1 MKIFQLECL
10 GGSYLLYVITMF
22 LFCLSFKKKNSEE
35 RSRMQTS
42 LIVMTSF
49 FQVLL
54 LFYIAVK
61 LAVGLQKSVK

>member
-1 MKIFQLECL
+1 MKIFQLGCL
-10 GGSYLLYVITMF
+10 GGLYLLYVITMF
-22 LFCLSFKKKNSEE
+22 LFCLSFKNKNSEG

-61 LAVGLQKSVK
+61 LAVGL

>member
-1 MKIFQLECL
+1 MKTIQLVCL
-10 GGSYLLYVITMF
+10 GGLYLLYVITMF
-22 LFCLSFKKKNSEE
+22 LFGLSFKKKNSEE

-54 LFYIAVK
+54 LFYIAVT
-61 LAVGLQKSVK
+61 LAVGL

>member
-1 MKIFQLECL
+1 MKIFQLVCL
-10 GGSYLLYVITMF
+10 GLMYLLYVIIIF
-22 LFCLSFKKKNSEE
+22 LFGLSFKKKNSEE
-35 RSRMQTS
+35 QSRMQTS

-61 LAVGLQKSVK
+61 LAVGL

>member
-1 MKIFQLECL
+1 MKIFQLVCL
-10 GGSYLLYVITMF
+10 GGLYLLYVITMF
-22 LFCLSFKKKNSEE
+22 LFGLSFKKKNSEE

-61 LAVGLQKSVK
+61 LAVGL

>member
-1 MKIFQLECL
+1 MKTFQLVCL
-10 GGSYLLYVITMF
+10 GVLYLLYVITMF
-22 LFCLSFKKKNSEE
+22 LFCLSFKNKNSEE

-61 LAVGLQKSVK
+61 LAVGL

>member
-1 MKIFQLECL
+1 MKTIQLVCL
-10 GGSYLLYVITMF
+10 GLMYLLYVITMF
-22 LFCLSFKKKNSEE
+22 LFGLSSKKKNSDE
-35 RSRMQTS
+35 RSRIQTS

-61 LAVGLQKSVK
+61 VAVGL

>member
-1 MKIFQLECL
+1 MKTFQLVCL
-10 GGSYLLYVITMF
+10 GLMYLLYVITIF
-22 LFCLSFKKKNSEE
+22 LFGLSFKKKNSEE
-35 RSRMQTS
+35 QSRMQTS

-61 LAVGLQKSVK
+61 LAVGL

>member
-1 MKIFQLECL
+1 MKIFQLVCL
-10 GGSYLLYVITMF
+10 GGLYLLYVITMF
-22 LFCLSFKKKNSEE
+22 LFSLSFKKKNSEE

-61 LAVGLQKSVK
+61 VAVGL

>member
-1 MKIFQLECL
+1 MKTIQLVCL
-10 GGSYLLYVITMF
+10 GLMYLLYVITIF
-22 LFCLSFKKKNSEE
+22 LFGLSFKKKNSEE

-61 LAVGLQKSVK
+61 LAVGL

>member
-1 MKIFQLECL
+1 MKTFQLGCL
-10 GGSYLLYVITMF
+10 GGLYLLYVITMF
-22 LFCLSFKKKNSEE
+22 LFGLSFKKKNSEE

-54 LFYIAVK
+54 LFYIAVN
-61 LAVGLQKSVK
+61 LAVGL

>member
-1 MKIFQLECL
+1 MKIFQLVCL
-10 GGSYLLYVITMF
+10 GLMYLLYVITIF
-22 LFCLSFKKKNSEE
+22 LFGLSFKKKNSEE

-54 LFYIAVK
+54 LFYIAVTV
-61 LAVGLQKSVK
+61 AVGL

>member
-1 MKIFQLECL
+1 MKIFQLGCL
-10 GGSYLLYVITMF
+10 GGLYLLYVITIF
-22 LFCLSFKKKNSEE
+22 LFGLSFKKKNSEE
-35 RSRMQTS
+35 QSRMQTS

-61 LAVGLQKSVK
+61 VAVGL

>member
-1 MKIFQLECL
+1 MKIFQLVCL
-10 GGSYLLYVITMF
+10 GVLYLLYVITIF
-22 LFCLSFKKKNSEE
+22 LFNLSFKKKNSEE

-54 LFYIAVK
+54 LFYVAVN
-61 LAVGLQKSVK
+61 LTVGL

>member
-1 MKIFQLECL
+1 MKTIPLVCL
-10 GGSYLLYVITMF
+10 GGLYLLYVITMF
-22 LFCLSFKKKNSEE
+22 LFGLSFKKKNSEE
-35 RSRMQTS
+35 QSRMQTS

-61 LAVGLQKSVK
+61 LAVGL

>member
-1 MKIFQLECL
+1 MKTIQLVCL
-10 GGSYLLYVITMF
+10 GLMYLLYVITMF
-22 LFCLSFKKKNSEE
+22 LFGLSFKKKNSEE
-35 RSRMQTS
+35 QSRMQTS

-61 LAVGLQKSVK
+61 VAVGL

>member
-1 MKIFQLECL
+1 MKTIQLVCL
-10 GGSYLLYVITMF
+10 GLMYLLYVITIF
-22 LFCLSFKKKNSEE
+22 LFGLSFKKKNSEE

-54 LFYIAVK
+54 LFYIAVN
-61 LAVGLQKSVK
+61 LAVGL

>member
-1 MKIFQLECL
+1 MKTIQLVCL
-10 GGSYLLYVITMF
+10 GLMYLLYVITMF
-22 LFCLSFKKKNSEE
+22 VFCLSVKKKNSEE
-35 RSRMQTS
+35 QSRMQTS

-61 LAVGLQKSVK
+61 LAVGL

>member
-1 MKIFQLECL
+1 MKISQLGCL

-35 RSRMQTS
+35 RIRIQFS

-61 LAVGLQKSVK
+61 VAVGL

>member
-1 MKIFQLECL
+1 MKIFQLVCL
-10 GGSYLLYVITMF
+10 GGLYLLYVITIF
-22 LFCLSFKKKNSEE
+22 LFGLSFKKKNSEE

-54 LFYIAVK
+54 LFYIAVNV
-61 LAVGLQKSVK
+61 AVGL

>member
-1 MKIFQLECL
+1 MKTIQLVCL
-10 GGSYLLYVITMF
+10 GLMYLLYVITIF
-22 LFCLSFKKKNSEE
+22 LFGLSFKKKNSEE
-35 RSRMQTS
+35 QSRMQTS

-61 LAVGLQKSVK
+61 LAVGL

>member
-1 MKIFQLECL
+1 MKTIQLVCL
-10 GGSYLLYVITMF
+10 GLMYLLYVITIF
-22 LFCLSFKKKNSEE
+22 LFGLSFKKKNSEE
-35 RSRMQTS
+35 QSRMQTS

-61 LAVGLQKSVK
+61 VSVGL

>member
-1 MKIFQLECL
+1 MKIFQLGCL
-10 GGSYLLYVITMF
+10 GGLYLLYVITIF
-22 LFCLSFKKKNSEE
+22 LFGLSFKKKNSEE
-35 RSRMQTS
+35 QSRMQTS

-61 LAVGLQKSVK
+61 LAVGL